1 MAILVKIFYDLVR
14 IQFQPPIGKTLFS
27 KTLKLCI
34 KLWKKTE
41 ADLKQ
46 RYILVMNNNKYP
58 ILLIRTSRS
67 KIERFMQRQRKYI
80 RSNLI
85 WVVYYEQEEIYSIKE
100 KCKYICPKNEI
111 RQMDTRKILTE
122 ILAYYTLQ
130 VRYRYM

>member
-1 MAILVKIFYDLVR
+1 MAILVKIFDDLVR

-67 KIERFMQRQRKYI
+67 KIERFMQRRRKYI

-111 RQMDTRKILTE
+111 RQINMRKILTK
-122 ILAYYTLQ
+122 IVAYYTLQ

>member
-1 MAILVKIFYDLVR
+1 MAILVKIFDDLVR

-46 RYILVMNNNKYP
+46 RYILDMNNNKYP

-67 KIERFMQRQRKYI
+67 KIERFMQRHRKYI

-85 WVVYYEQEEIYSIKE
+85 RVVYYEREEIYSIKE
-100 KCKYICPKNEI
+100 KCKNICPKNEI
-111 RQMDTRKILTE
+111 RQINMRKILTK
-122 ILAYYTLQ
+122 IVAYYTLQ